1 MMGAFLRLLCC
12 AVVSLIP
19 LLAGGARAD
28 EAVSFKDR
36 TITMIIGYAPG
47 GGTDASG
54 RVIAPFLAKHLPGQ
68 PTVIVRNMPG
78 ADGMTSL
85 NYMTAQTKP
94 DGLTVAMGSSTQ
106 VDPINY
112 RKAQVLYDPSKFFY
126 VGGVGRG
133 GNVVVISKAAEKR
146 LLDPTQPPVVMGS
159 IGGWPRSSMQVTAWG
174 IAFLGWNAR
183 WVVGYP
189 GTNDVIIALE
199 QGEIDM
205 TATGNLF
212 QIKKL
217 TDSGKFDILSQ
228 SGSLE
233 NGRFVGRPDFGKT
246 PVFNDQMAGR
256 IADPMG
262 QKAFT
267 YWININAM
275 DKWLGL
281 MPGTPAPIVAAHRT
295 AYAALARDPEFVELG
310 QRISEDFTPMTY
322 RDVEQLVGALAD
334 TPPEVMEYVTSHA
347 VETGAEGWRL
357 E

>member
-1 MMGAFLRLLCC
+1 MDRAVLGRVLVAAC
-12 AVVSLIP
+12 AL
-19 LLAGGARAD
+19 LLAGAARA
-28 EAVSFKDR
+28 EEPVSFKDK

-54 RVIAPFLAKHLPGQ
+54 RVVANFLGKHLPGQ
-68 PTVIVRNMPG
+68 PTIIVRNMPG

-85 NYMTAQTKP
+85 NYMVQQTKP

-112 RKAQVLYDPSKFFY
+112 RKAQVQYDPAKFFY

-133 GNVVVISKAAEKR
+133 GNVVMISKAAEKR
-146 LLDPTQPPVVMGS
+146 LTDKNATPVVMGS

-205 TATGNLF
+205 TATGNMF

-217 TDSGKFDILSQ
+217 IDSGKFDILNQ

-233 NGRFVGRPDFGKT
+233 NGRFVGRPDFGKAR
-246 PVFNDQMAGR
+246 VFSDQMDGR
-256 IADPMG
+256 IADAMG
-262 QKAFT
+262 QKAFK
-267 YWININAM
+267 YWINVNAM

-281 MPGTPAPIVAAHRT
+281 VPGTPAPIVAAYRE
-295 AYAALARDPEFVELG
+295 AYAKIATDPDFVELG
-310 QRISEDFTPMTY
+310 QRISEDFTPMSY
-322 RDVEQLVGALAD
+322 HDVEQLVSNLAD
-334 TPPEVMEYVTSHA
+334 TPPDVMEYLTAMLAKQGLKV
-347 VETGAEGWRL
+347 GD
-357 E
+357 

>member
-1 MMGAFLRLLCC
+1 MTRAVLRLLFALPAFC
-12 AVVSLIP
+12 AG
-19 LLAGGARAD
+19 LAVLSAGAE
-28 EAVSFKDR
+28 EAVSFKDK

-54 RVIAPFLAKHLPGQ
+54 RVIAPFLSKHLPGQ

-85 NYMTAQTKP
+85 NYMAQQTKA

-112 RKAQVLYDPSKFFY
+112 RKAQVVYDPAKFFY

-133 GNVVVISKAAEKR
+133 GNVVLISKAAEKR
-146 LLDPTQPPVVMGS
+146 LLDRSQPPVVMGS

-205 TATGNLF
+205 TATGNMF
-212 QIKKL
+212 QIQKL
-217 TDSGKFDILSQ
+217 IDGGKFEILNQ

-233 NGRFVGRPDFGKT
+233 NGKFVGRPDFGT
-246 PVFNDQMAGR
+246 TRVFSDLMEGR

-262 QKAFT
+262 QKAFK
-267 YWININAM
+267 YWINVNAM

-281 MPGTPAPIVAAHRT
+281 MAGTPAPIVAAYRE
-295 AYAALARDPEFVELG
+295 AYANIAKDPEFVELG

-334 TPPEVMEYVTSHA
+334 TPPEVMEYLTAMLAKQGLKV
-347 VETGAEGWRL
+347 GD
-357 E
+357 

>member
-1 MMGAFLRLLCC
+1 MKGALPRLFSCVAVSC
-12 AVVSLIP
+12 AL
-19 LLAGGARAD
+19 LLAGAARAD
-28 EAVSFKDR
+28 EPVSFKDKQ
-36 TITMIIGYAPG
+36 ITMIIGYAPG

-54 RVIAPFLAKHLPGQ
+54 RVIAPFLSKHLPGQ

-85 NYMTAQTKP
+85 NYMMAQTKP
-94 DGLTVAMGSSTQ
+94 DGLSVAMGSSTQ

-112 RKAQVLYDPSKFFY
+112 RKAQVQYDPSKFLY

-133 GNVVVISKAAEKR
+133 GNVVVVSKSAEKR
-146 LLDPTQPPVVMGS
+146 LLDHAQPPVIMGS

-205 TATGNLF
+205 TATGNMF
-212 QIKKL
+212 QIQKL
-217 TDSGKFDILSQ
+217 LDSGKFEILSQ
-228 SGSLE
+228 SGSLD
-233 NGRFVGRPDFGKT
+233 NGKFVGRPDFGKT
-246 PVFNDQMAGR
+246 PVFSDQMEGK

-262 QKAFT
+262 QKAFK

-281 MPGTPAPIVAAHRT
+281 MPGTPAPIVAAYRA
-295 AYAALARDPEFVELG
+295 AYAEIARDPEFVELG
-310 QRISEDFTPMTY
+310 QRISEDFSPMTY

-334 TPPEVMEYVTSHA
+334 TPPEVMEYFSVMLSKQGLK
-347 VETGAEGWRL
+347 VGD
-357 E
+357 

>member
-1 MMGAFLRLLCC
+1 MKGAFLKRLACLAFAC
-12 AVVSLIP
+12 A
-19 LLAGGARAD
+19 LLPSAGSRAD
-28 EAVSFKDR
+28 EPLSFKDKQ
-36 TITMIIGYAPG
+36 ITMIIGYAPG

-54 RVIAPFLAKHLPGQ
+54 RVIVPFLAKHLPGQ
-68 PTVIVRNMPG
+68 PSVIVRNMPG
-78 ADGMTSL
+78 ADGMTAL
-85 NYMTAQTKP
+85 NYMLQQTQP
-94 DGLTVAMGSSTQ
+94 DGLSIAMGSSTQ

-112 RKAQVLYDPSKFFY
+112 RKAQVLYDPSKFLY

-133 GNVVVISKAAEKR
+133 GNVVLISKDAEKR
-146 LLDPTQPPVVMGS
+146 LTDKSQPPAVMGS

-233 NGRFVGRPDFGKT
+233 NGSFVGRPDFGNT
-246 PVFNDQMAGR
+246 PVFNDQMQGR

-262 QKAFT
+262 QKAFK

-281 MPGTPAPIVAAHRT
+281 MPGTPAPIVAAYRT
-295 AYAALARDPEFVELG
+295 AYAELARDPEFVELG
-310 QRISEDFTPMTY
+310 QRISEDFAPMTY

-334 TPPEVMEYVTSHA
+334 TPPEVMEYVTGMLSKQGLK
-347 VETGAEGWRL
+347 VGD
-357 E
+357 